1 MKTKTIIFTCC
12 MLLSTMMQATNCYNV
27 RDFGATGNGK
37 TIDSPAINKAIEAA
51 SKAGGGTIFFPAGIY
66 ASYSIHLQ
74 NNITLRLD
82 AGAVLKAAFPTQTEG
97 FDSIEP
103 NAYSQYQDFGHSH
116 WKNSLI
122 WGIRLENIT
131 ICGQGIIDGQGL
143 TREESHI
150 PGVGNKVISLKLC
163 RNVLLKNV
171 KLERCGH
178 FALLATGVDNMT
190 IDNLLIDTNRD
201 GLDVDACR
209 NVRISNCTVNSPYD
223 DAIVLKATY
232 ALGFFRNTENVTI
245 SNCFVSGYDLGTV
258 MNGTFQHYQ
267 NQAPDQSFSC
277 GRIKLGTESS
287 GGFNNITIANCVFD
301 HCRGLALETVDG
313 GDLHNITVSNIVMKD
328 MNSSPIFIRLG
339 SRMRSPKG
347 TSIGQLHDISINNIR
362 VYNADSH
369 YVCSFSGIPGH
380 PIEDITLSN
389 IAIYY
394 QGEGTK
400 TQASLIVPE
409 KEAAYPE
416 PTMFG
421 ELPAAAFY
429 IRHARNIQMNHIAV
443 YYAQPDFRPS
453 VILSDV
459 HDITFDDLRLPKES
473 HVPFFSLHNVTDFN
487 IFHCF
492 GIKDITLPEAEHSIY

>member
-1 MKTKTIIFTCC
+1 MFIFVCC
-12 MLLSTMMQATNCYNV
+12 LLLSVMTQANNWYNV
-27 RDFGATGNGK
+27 KDFGAVGDGK
-37 TIDSPAINKAIEAA
+37 TIDSPAINKAIDVAA
-51 SKAGGGTIFFPAGIY
+51 QAGGGTVFLPAGVY
-66 ASYSIHLQ
+66 ASYSIRLQ
-74 NNITLRLD
+74 NNITLRLG
-82 AGAVLKAAFPTQTEG
+82 AGATLKAAYPTQNTG
-97 FDSIEP
+97 YDSIEP
-103 NAYSQYQDFGHSH
+103 NPFSQYQDFGHSY
-116 WKNSLI
+116 WRNSLI
-122 WGIRLENIT
+122 WGIGLHNIT
-131 ICGQGIIDGQGL
+131 ICGEGIIDGQGL
-143 TREESHI
+143 TREDSHI
-150 PGVGNKVISLKLC
+150 TGVGNKAISLKLC
-163 RNVLLKNV
+163 RNVLLKDIRM
-171 KLERCGH
+171 ERCGH
-178 FALLATGVDNMT
+178 FALLATGLDNMT
-190 IDNLLIDTNRD
+190 IENLLIDTNRD
-201 GLDVDACR
+201 GMDIDACR

-245 SNCFVSGYDLGTV
+245 SDCFVSGYDLGTV

-287 GGFNNITIANCVFD
+287 GGFNNITITNCVFD

-362 VYNADSH
+362 VYHADSR

-380 PIEDITLSN
+380 PIEDISLSN

-394 QGEGTK
+394 QGGGTK
-400 TQASLIVPE
+400 AQAALIVPE

-421 ELPAAAFY
+421 DLPAAAFY

-443 YYAQPDFRPS
+443 YYAHPDFRPS
-453 VILSDV
+453 VVLSDV
-459 HDITFDDLRLPKES
+459 HDITFDDLRLPKERL
-473 HVPFFSLHNVTDFN
+473 VPFFSLHHVSDFN
-487 IFHCF
+487 TFHCS
-492 GIKDITLPEAEHSIY
+492 GIKDIALPEAEHSTY